1 MTFCREPNTAYFTNV
16 SFVKE
21 DAQSYK
27 YNTDGELVSVTSSD
41 NAEQSFSY
49 SGADLISQVTKGNG
63 SFSYEYDDAHNV
75 TSVTND
81 GVSMSVSYDGKGN
94 TTGTV
99 LTGDG
104 TSQKISSSAGYDSTG
119 NRVTSQTDA
128 RGKTVSYS
136 YDNVMNKQTG
146 QPSSITDANN
156 NTVFN
161 FYNNSNGRITNT
173 SLGYDVHLD
182 YVYSGGQLASMSRGG
197 YIPGNTTEQTQVYT
211 MSYNGFGNMTGVSV
225 GSRNLASYTYGSAN
239 GLMTEMSYGNGASVS
254 YEYDELERVSEIYY
268 NGSSDAAVSYT
279 YSNNGSVS
287 KIEDHAANRVNDYN
301 YDSLGRLITMT
312 EKSGTNAVQFYAAS
326 YDSANRVQD
335 IGYMVSPAWNGTF
348 RDGRAYGYTY
358 DADDGKLT
366 GMQLPADGSYAYT
379 YDALKRL
386 TGRSLSLDGTSF
398 ISRNYT
404 YLAGNGTNATT
415 MLVASMNNRK
425 ANGTSI
431 NSYTYTYDNTGNIT
445 AISGSTS
452 ASYTYDA
459 QGQLLTET
467 YGGKTY
473 TYTYDTYGNIRSV
486 SDGTTTKVY
495 SYGDSSWL
503 DLLTAY
509 DGQSIS
515 YDSIGNPTSWYDG
528 TTFTWSNGR
537 RLTSAVN
544 SSTGLNNSYTYDM
557 DGLRLTKTVGSVEH
571 KYVWQGSKLVAEY
584 FGGTEFEFFYDENGA
599 PYAFSYKATA
609 SATPVMYYYV
619 TNLQGDVVSILN
631 ASGTSVAEYSYNAWG
646 KVLSATG
653 TMAAI
658 NPIRYRGYYFD
669 SDSGL
674 YYLKSRYYDP
684 NLQRFIN
691 SDTIPSTGQK
701 FIGANMFAYCL
712 NNPVGLYDV
721 DGNFPIA
728 IVAAAAVGV
737 LVGAMV
743 GGVFGAST
751 C

>member
-1 MTFCREPNTAYFTNV
+1 
-16 SFVKE
+16 
-21 DAQSYK
+21 
-27 YNTDGELVSVTSSD
+27 
-41 NAEQSFSY
+41 
-49 SGADLISQVTKGNG
+49 
-63 SFSYEYDDAHNV
+63 
-75 TSVTND
+75 
-81 GVSMSVSYDGKGN
+81 
-94 TTGTV
+94 
-99 LTGDG
+99 
-104 TSQKISSSAGYDSTG
+104 
-119 NRVTSQTDA
+119 
-128 RGKTVSYS
+128 
-136 YDNVMNKQTG
+136 
-146 QPSSITDANN
+146 
-156 NTVFN
+156 
-161 FYNNSNGRITNT
+161 
-173 SLGYDVHLD
+173 
-182 YVYSGGQLASMSRGG
+182 
-197 YIPGNTTEQTQVYT
+197 
-211 MSYNGFGNMTGVSV
+211 
-225 GSRNLASYTYGSAN
+225 
-239 GLMTEMSYGNGASVS
+239 
-254 YEYDELERVSEIYY
+254 
-268 NGSSDAAVSYT
+268 
-279 YSNNGSVS
+279 
-287 KIEDHAANRVNDYN
+287 
-301 YDSLGRLITMT
+301 MT
-312 EKSGTNAVQFYAAS
+312 EKSGSNAVQFYAAS
-326 YDSANRVQD
+326 YDSANRVKD

-398 ISRNYT
+398 INRNYT
-404 YLAGNGTNATT
+404 YLDGNGTNATT

-584 FGGTEFEFFYDENGA
+584 FGGTELEFFYDENGS

-721 DGNFPIA
+721 DGCF
-728 IVAAAAVGV
+728 AAAVILTAALVGGA
-737 LVGAMV
+737 VGAMV
-743 GGVFGAST
+743 GGVFGAINAKACGQDPKTGALYGALTGGFTGAITGIVGAVPAVAAGGVQSERLSESRH
-751 C
+751 CPELD

>member
-1 MTFCREPNTAYFTNV
+1 
-16 SFVKE
+16 
-21 DAQSYK
+21 
-27 YNTDGELVSVTSSD
+27 
-41 NAEQSFSY
+41 
-49 SGADLISQVTKGNG
+49 
-63 SFSYEYDDAHNV
+63 
-75 TSVTND
+75 
-81 GVSMSVSYDGKGN
+81 
-94 TTGTV
+94 
-99 LTGDG
+99 
-104 TSQKISSSAGYDSTG
+104 
-119 NRVTSQTDA
+119 
-128 RGKTVSYS
+128 
-136 YDNVMNKQTG
+136 
-146 QPSSITDANN
+146 
-156 NTVFN
+156 
-161 FYNNSNGRITNT
+161 
-173 SLGYDVHLD
+173 
-182 YVYSGGQLASMSRGG
+182 
-197 YIPGNTTEQTQVYT
+197 
-211 MSYNGFGNMTGVSV
+211 
-225 GSRNLASYTYGSAN
+225 
-239 GLMTEMSYGNGASVS
+239 
-254 YEYDELERVSEIYY
+254 
-268 NGSSDAAVSYT
+268 
-279 YSNNGSVS
+279 
-287 KIEDHAANRVNDYN
+287 
-301 YDSLGRLITMT
+301 
-312 EKSGTNAVQFYAAS
+312 
-326 YDSANRVQD
+326 
-335 IGYMVSPAWNGTF
+335 
-348 RDGRAYGYTY
+348 
-358 DADDGKLT
+358 
-366 GMQLPADGSYAYT
+366 
-379 YDALKRL
+379 
-386 TGRSLSLDGTSF
+386 
-398 ISRNYT
+398 
-404 YLAGNGTNATT
+404 

-557 DGLRLTKTVGSVEH
+557 DGLRLTKTVGNVEH

-584 FGGTEFEFFYDENGA
+584 FGGTELEFFYDENGS

-631 ASGTSVAEYSYNAWG
+631 AGGTSVAEYSYNAWG

-691 SDTIPSTGQK
+691 SDDIASTGQG
-701 FIGANMFAYCL
+701 FVGVNVFVYCGNGPVVRRDANGYFWETAWDIASLGISIVEVCAAPADPWAWASLAGDTVDLLIPFVGGIGETTRAIGAARKLAKVDDVIEVASSAQTVSRLAGEYKDLRKIFKGSGFEVHHIIEKRFIDVFPEFISQSRMASVALTPAEHRVFTNEWRRLLPYGGTYSKEYIIEIAYKVYK
-712 NNPVGLYDV
+712 NNPQLLE
-721 DGNFPIA
+721 FALRQI
-728 IVAAAAVGV
+728 
-737 LVGAMV
+737 
-743 GGVFGAST
+743 T
-751 C
+751 